1 MPEPKPSTTPT
12 TPPSPGNL
20 REQFV
25 SETIP
30 VGFPWRLLIFSL
42 TLFVFSLFV
51 FFGLRF
57 GYNSYINTRTDDL
70 DKKIES
76 LSGQVSQEE
85 QQSFINFYSQLINLK
100 KVLDRHD
107 FTASIFSFLE
117 KNTLGKI
124 SYIDADFIIPDSSL
138 TLKGAAAS
146 SESLINQLTLFD
158 ESLEVDRVVL
168 NQMNSNREG
177 VTFGVTLFFNPDF
190 FKKPAL

>member
-1 MPEPKPSTTPT
+1 MPETKSPTIPT
-12 TPPSPGNL
+12 TPPSPNNL
-20 REQFV
+20 KEQFV
-25 SETIP
+25 SEAIP
-30 VGFPWRLLIFSL
+30 VGLPWRLLIFSL
-42 TLFVFSLFV
+42 ILFGFSLFV

-57 GYNSYINTRTDDL
+57 GYNSYIDTRTGDL
-70 DKKIES
+70 DEKIGN

-85 QQSFINFYSQLINLK
+85 QQSFINFYSQLVNLK

-124 SYIDADFIIPDSSL
+124 SYIDADFTVLDSSL

-168 NQMNSNREG
+168 NQMNSSKDG